1 MKYLYTNHKEVIILQ
16 KSAYV
21 PFFHVGRLERYNSY
35 QQKNPNLSWLDVIT
49 HVNIGL
55 DQAHYSN
62 VQLIDNPSELTVL
75 VNKYRQLSDGYEPKD
90 LETIDQRFNPD
101 GLKLRH
107 YARVAF
113 EKMCEDAL
121 AEGISL
127 KAVSAYRS
135 FSYQQEVYNRYKTQ
149 DKTEEEYQAIRDKVS
164 ARAGHS
170 EHQTGLAVDI
180 NDLEESFA
188 DTPEAKWLADNAYK
202 YGFILRYPK
211 GKELITGYNYEP
223 WHFRYL
229 GRKLAA
235 DVSKSGL
242 TYDEYYARFL
252 LSR

>member
-1 MKYLYTNHKEVIILQ
+1 MQ

-21 PFFHVGRLERYNSY
+21 PFFHIGRLERYNSF
-35 QQKNPNLSWLDVIT
+35 QKINPNLSWLDVIT
-49 HVNIGL
+49 HVNMGL

-62 VQLIDNPSELTVL
+62 VNLIDNPLELTVL
-75 VNKYRQLSDGYEPKD
+75 VNKYRQLPEDYEPQD

-135 FSYQQEVYNRYKTQ
+135 FSYQQEVYYRYKPE
-149 DKTEEEYQAIRDKVS
+149 DKTEEEYRVIRDKVS

-188 DTPEAKWLADNAYK
+188 DTPEAKWLADNACK

-211 GKELITGYNYEP
+211 GKEKITGYNYEP

-229 GRKLAA
+229 GRKLAE
-235 DVSKSGL
+235 DVSRSGL
-242 TYDEYYARFL
+242 TYDEYYVRNLA
-252 LSR
+252 SR

>member
-1 MKYLYTNHKEVIILQ
+1 MQ

-21 PFFHVGRLERYNSY
+21 PFFHIGRLERYNSF
-35 QQKNPNLSWLDVIT
+35 QKINPNLSWLDVIT
-49 HVNIGL
+49 HVNMGL

-62 VQLIDNPSELTVL
+62 VNLIDNPLELTVL
-75 VNKYRQLSDGYEPKD
+75 VNKYRQLPEDYEPQD

-135 FSYQQEVYNRYKTQ
+135 FSYQQEVYYRYKTE
-149 DKTEEEYQAIRDKVS
+149 DKTEEEYRVIRDKVS

-188 DTPEAKWLADNAYK
+188 DTPEAKWLADNACK

-211 GKELITGYNYEP
+211 GKEKITGYNYEP

-229 GRKLAA
+229 GRKLAE
-235 DVSKSGL
+235 DVSRSGL
-242 TYDEYYARFL
+242 TYDEYYVRNLA
-252 LSR
+252 SR